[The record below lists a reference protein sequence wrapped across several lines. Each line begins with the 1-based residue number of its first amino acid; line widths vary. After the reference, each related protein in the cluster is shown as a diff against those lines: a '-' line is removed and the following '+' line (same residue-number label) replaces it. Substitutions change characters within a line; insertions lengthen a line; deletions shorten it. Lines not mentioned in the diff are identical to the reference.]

1 MAIVVFYEK
10 PGCSGNAR
18 QKALLE
24 ASGHTVVARSIVA
37 ERWTRRNLLGF
48 LESLPV
54 ASWFNA
60 NAPQVK
66 SGEIVP
72 ESFDAFDAD
81 TVLGLLLSDPLLIR
95 RPLLEVDGVRHAGF
109 EVERIREW
117 IGLSA
122 EAGEVGCAACHHPS
136 DETARCSG
144 HAGEAP
150 HEPGHTL
157 ES

>member
-24 ASGHTVVARSIVA
+24 ASGHTVIAKSIVA
-37 ERWTRRNLLGF
+37 ERWTRTNLLGF

-54 ASWFNA
+54 PEWFNA

-81 TVLGLLLSDPLLIR
+81 TALGLLLTDPLLIR
-95 RPLLEVDGVRHAGF
+95 RPLLEVDGVRRAGF
-109 EVERIREW
+109 EVESIREW

-122 EAGEVGCAACHHPS
+122 VAGEVGCAACRHPS

-144 HAGEAP
+144 HAGEVP